1 MTPKYRAWI
10 KDSKTMGKV
19 TYMDYSY
26 EGPTI
31 GEIIEVGVSRN
42 PEFSYEDP
50 YGTYSPDSVI
60 LMAFTGMYDTLGEE
74 LYEYDIVLAS
84 TRHSP
89 YFKKVIIFWDERK
102 ASFRTIGL
110 DAPYNYDTQ
119 KMYTLQSPLLAGN
132 IFQTPQLATNL
143 LPIENSPYVLLPED
157 AEHKVRTWVNYIKDW
172 NNRIG
177 IFELHP
183 NGPESTE
190 QAGCNR
196 SSSTDIGIDVEKSAS
211 GDGKIHMEEN
221 SASGNRGLDGEGKDS
236 SVNTA
241 EETAPV
247 PTEKKI
253 YEELIS
259 EVKRNLKLIT
269 LETRLKKQYRSLAED
284 EVFSLLEPVLKELTE
299 ARDDTWEEKILSI
312 LTKEIDTKQTIISNN
327 DFVSSHPEELERRLV
342 REKLDVCESLREL
355 LVSGETKPPGWLD
368 RVELT
373 AKTSDYQDK
382 YEMGWVAD
390 TYKINTLLFECVDE
404 IKKLRA
410 VLEGLRSAASAHET
424 VPSEV
429 VFALLDSIS
438 PGDGKEK

>member
-1 MTPKYRAWI
+1 M
-10 KDSKTMGKV
+10 
-19 TYMDYSY
+19 
-26 EGPTI
+26 
-31 GEIIEVGVSRN
+31 
-42 PEFSYEDP
+42 PENQE
-50 YGTYSPDSVI
+50 
-60 LMAFTGMYDTLGEE
+60 
-74 LYEYDIVLAS
+74 
-84 TRHSP
+84 
-89 YFKKVIIFWDERK
+89 
-102 ASFRTIGL
+102 
-110 DAPYNYDTQ
+110 
-119 KMYTLQSPLLAGN
+119 
-132 IFQTPQLATNL
+132 
-143 LPIENSPYVLLPED
+143 
-157 AEHKVRTWVNYIKDW
+157 
-172 NNRIG
+172 
-177 IFELHP
+177 
-183 NGPESTE
+183 
-190 QAGCNR
+190 
-196 SSSTDIGIDVEKSAS
+196 
-211 GDGKIHMEEN
+211 
-221 SASGNRGLDGEGKDS
+221 
-236 SVNTA
+236 
-241 EETAPV
+241 
-247 PTEKKI
+247 